1 MDKQGRKQVGKSIV
15 YEKSLLFAKRI
26 IKLYKFLTKHKR
38 EFVLSK
44 QLLRSGTSI
53 GANLKEAEFAQSDK
67 DYISKMSIALKE
79 AAETE
84 YWLILISGDIVENQK
99 LEQLIGDL
107 REIIKML
114 VSILKSLKNKN

>member
-1 MDKQGRKQVGKSIV
+1 MGKSIV